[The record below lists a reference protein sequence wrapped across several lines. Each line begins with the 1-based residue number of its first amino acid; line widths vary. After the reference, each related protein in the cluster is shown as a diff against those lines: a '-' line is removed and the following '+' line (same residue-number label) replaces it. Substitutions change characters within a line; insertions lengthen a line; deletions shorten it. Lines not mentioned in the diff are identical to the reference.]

1 MRGADEYKGGCVDH
15 GVRRVTGAC
24 GATSTARGE
33 MGEDSGRVE
42 RKGTDRTQ
50 NSLPRSL
57 HAQPELHFVPKGLGR
72 HGQQMAGHE
81 PAGKLLCWCL
91 QGGSRAMVSMRCHS
105 LWHVSH
111 KVPFPVACLN
121 WASRAAVSHEVTF
134 PVACLSWAISVGG
147 TLGCSRS
154 PAVLLDKEG
163 LRALGRKEANKNLF

>member
-105 LWHVSH
+105 LWHV
-111 KVPFPVACLN
+111 
-121 WASRAAVSHEVTF
+121 
-134 PVACLSWAISVGG
+134 
-147 TLGCSRS
+147 
-154 PAVLLDKEG
+154 
-163 LRALGRKEANKNLF
+163 